1 MSVILL
7 VDLMPRSLVGFLS
20 YLMEPLITLVP
31 MILLME
37 IFHGAPHLL
46 MITKIMSQV
55 EVITVIVDPTVH
67 YQVGHCQIIK
77 NM

>member
-7 VDLMPRSLVGFLS
+7 VDLMPRSLVDFLS
-20 YLMEPLITLVP
+20 YLMESLITLVP
-31 MILLME
+31 TILLME
-37 IFHGAPHLL
+37 IFHGAPLLL
-46 MITKIMSQV
+46 MITIIMSQV
-55 EVITVIVDPTVH
+55 EVTMEIVDTIVH